1 MNLRSQRDLFEI
13 PEDIAYLNCAYMS
26 PQLRPAREV
35 GERAVSRKSRPWEI
49 TPDQFFEDA
58 EEIRALFARL
68 VGGDAEG
75 VAIVPSVSY
84 GISVA
89 ASNVPV
95 GEGEKILIL
104 EDQFPSNVY
113 AWRELA
119 ERSRA
124 RLVTIPRPED
134 LDWTRALL
142 AEIDADTA
150 VVAVPNCHWTDGS
163 LVDLARVGEGVREAG
178 AALVVDAIQSLG
190 AHPFDVSDVRPD
202 FLVASSYKWLLGPY
216 GVGFMY
222 VREEYR
228 EGKPIEH
235 NWINRRGS
243 QDFSG
248 LVTYQDAFQPGARR
262 YDVGERSNFA
272 LLPMAAEALHQLLDW
287 EVENVSETIGTLTDL
302 IEEKAGELGIV
313 TIPKERRAR
322 HMIGLILGPEPP
334 HDLATRLTAH
344 NVFVSVRG
352 ESVRV
357 SPHLYNTERDV
368 DLLFEVLQ
376 RVARSGVR
384 EPPHVPLALSK
395 RARGQRDA
403 WGTGLLAGLAHLL
416 DPANSQRRRDRVLR
430 VSGARRGVVGRSGQ
444 EKPRCLPLRPW
455 DSNAALR

>member
-26 PQLRPAREV
+26 PQLRPAREA

-58 EEIRALFARL
+58 EEIRELFARL
-68 VGGDAEG
+68 LGGDAEG

-89 ASNVPV
+89 AANVPV
-95 GEGEKILIL
+95 REGERILIL

-124 RLVTIPRPED
+124 TLVTIPRPED

-190 AHPFDVSDVRPD
+190 AHPFDVPDVRPD

-272 LLPMAAEALHQLLDW
+272 LLPMAAEALRQLLDW

-322 HMIGLILGPEPP
+322 HMIGLMLGPDPP

-344 NVFVSVRG
+344 NVYVSVRG

-376 RVARSGVR
+376 RVAR
-384 EPPHVPLALSK
+384 
-395 RARGQRDA
+395 
-403 WGTGLLAGLAHLL
+403 
-416 DPANSQRRRDRVLR
+416 
-430 VSGARRGVVGRSGQ
+430 
-444 EKPRCLPLRPW
+444 
-455 DSNAALR
+455 

>member
-1 MNLRSQRDLFEI
+1 MKLRSKRDLFEI
-13 PEDIAYLNCAYMS
+13 PEDIVYLNCAYMS
-26 PQLRPAREV
+26 PQLRPAREA

-49 TPDQFFEDA
+49 TPDVFFEDA

-89 ASNVPV
+89 AANVPV
-95 GEGEKILIL
+95 RERQKIVIL

-119 ERSRA
+119 ERSGA
-124 RLVTIPRPED
+124 RLVTLPRPED

-142 AEIDADTA
+142 GEIDAETA

-163 LVDLARVGEGVREAG
+163 LVDLARVGESAREAG

-190 AHPFDVSDVRPD
+190 AYPFDVSDVRPD

-222 VREEYR
+222 VGEEYW

-248 LVTYQDAFQPGARR
+248 LVSYQDAFQPGARR

-272 LLPMAAEALHQLLDW
+272 LLPMAAEALRQLLDW
-287 EVENVSETIGTLTDL
+287 GVENVSETIGTLTDL
-302 IEEKAGELGIV
+302 IEERAGELGIV

-322 HMIGLILGPEPP
+322 DLIGVVLRPDAPD
-334 HDLATRLTAH
+334 DLPTRLTTH
-344 NVFVSVRG
+344 NIYVSVRG
-352 ESVRV
+352 PSVRV
-357 SPHLYNTERDV
+357 SPHLYNTELDV
-368 DLLFEVLQ
+368 YRLFDVLE
-376 RVARSGVR
+376 RVAG
-384 EPPHVPLALSK
+384 
-395 RARGQRDA
+395 
-403 WGTGLLAGLAHLL
+403 
-416 DPANSQRRRDRVLR
+416 
-430 VSGARRGVVGRSGQ
+430 
-444 EKPRCLPLRPW
+444 
-455 DSNAALR
+455 